1 VNSQP
6 SQQLLRLSL
15 LLQLE
20 RRARAASAAEM
31 PFVMV
36 NETLRLVAYRQA
48 LLWGGETEPKIIAVS
63 GVTAPDG
70 HAPLIVH
77 YASLCAAVNR
87 AGETTPRQYTASANP
102 AFAPEA
108 WAVHLPPVV
117 VWAPLSRRPGAG
129 LLLARDQPLAEGELR
144 MLEFLADAYDHAWRQ
159 VAPRRG
165 LGSWRGWMQGRRG
178 RLGLV
183 ASALVVLLALL
194 PVRQSALAPAEIVPQ
209 EPDVI
214 RAPLEGVV
222 DKVTVRPNQEVAAG
236 DLLFN
241 LDARRLTSQLAA
253 AQGALDATEIELR
266 QARQQAVVDTKARAA
281 LPVLQGKFDQ
291 QRAELGFLREQMKRV
306 EVRAPRAGVV
316 VLDDPND
323 WIGRPVAIGER
334 VMLVADPARVEIEAR
349 LPVADAIALPTNAP
363 LRLFLNIQPE
373 RPLDAVLTR
382 ASYQSYQ
389 GPDGVLAYRLKA
401 KLAPEEAVPRIGLKG
416 SAKIYGERA
425 PLAYTLFRRPLTSL
439 RQWLGL

>member
-1 VNSQP
+1 MSAQP

-36 NETLRLVAYRQA
+36 NETLRLVPYRQA
-48 LLWGGETEPKIIAVS
+48 LLWGGEADPKILAAS
-63 GVTAPDG
+63 GVTAPDRN
-70 HAPLIVH
+70 APLIVD
-77 YASLCAAVNR
+77 YAALCTAANR
-87 AGETTPRQYTASANP
+87 AGETAPRQFTASGNP
-102 AFAPEA
+102 AFDAGA
-108 WAVHLPPVV
+108 WPAHLPPVV
-117 VWAPLSRRPGAG
+117 VWAPLSRHAGAA
-129 LLLARDQPLAEGELR
+129 LLLARDEPLADGELR

-159 VAPRRG
+159 VAPRRS
-165 LGSWRGWMQGRRG
+165 LGSWRAVTQGRRS
-178 RLGLV
+178 RLGL
-183 ASALVVLLALL
+183 AAAALALLVALL

-222 DKVTVRPNQEVAAG
+222 DKVMVRPNQAVAAG

-241 LDARRLTSQLAA
+241 LDSRRLASQLAA
-253 AQGALDATEIELR
+253 AQGALEATEIELR

-281 LPVLQGKFDQ
+281 LPVLQGKSDQ
-291 QRAELGFLREQMKRV
+291 QRAELAFLREQMKRV
-306 EVRAPRAGVV
+306 EVRAPRPGVV

-334 VMLVADPARVEIEAR
+334 VMLVADPARVEVEAR
-349 LPVADAIALPTNAP
+349 LPVADAMVLPADAP
-363 LRLFLNIQPE
+363 VRLFLNIQPE
-373 RPLDAVLTR
+373 RPLDGVLTR

-401 KLAPEEAVPRIGLKG
+401 RLLPGEAAPRIGLKG

-425 PLAYTLFRRPLTSL
+425 PLAYTLFRRPLASL